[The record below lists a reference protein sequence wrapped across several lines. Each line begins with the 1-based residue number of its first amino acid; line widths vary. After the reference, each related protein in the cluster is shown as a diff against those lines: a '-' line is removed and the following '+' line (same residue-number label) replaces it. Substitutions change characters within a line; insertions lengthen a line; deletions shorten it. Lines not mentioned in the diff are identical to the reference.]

1 MDIELTY
8 IQVLEMLPAYA
19 LGALEPEEMLA
30 VDAYLNQNRTLL
42 DRLHQAELVAA
53 QMAHAAPDVPLPATA
68 KNRLMARVRADLAT
82 QNVAEMEAG
91 VTPQLAGPIRSAPQ
105 KRMPTP
111 ARSAD
116 WLAGLRRAFSPI
128 NGWAVATGCALV
140 ALVIVSLYMGQVQAR
155 LRQVNAQLD
164 TVQGEID
171 HLQVTNTQL
180 QETNESLQRQLQTN
194 QNQLQ
199 QAGAE
204 LDALQVQTA
213 KLQVVNTQ
221 LQQTNETLQQQAQT
235 DQELLASI
243 AKADPERTVQLPG
256 TEEAPDASGTFYVV
270 SDDNQGLLVLRG
282 LEPLPTD
289 QTYQLWLI
297 PADGPPESAGL
308 LAVQANAPTWL
319 TLPLPAN
326 APDFAA
332 VGVSVE
338 PAGGSPAPTTVVLL
352 GTVS

>member
-1 MDIELTY
+1 MDTELTHN
-8 IQVLEMLPAYA
+8 QVLELLPAYA

-30 VDAYLNQNRTLL
+30 VDGYLNKNRTLL

-53 QMAHAAPDVPLPATA
+53 QMAHAVPDVPLPATA

-82 QNVAEMEAG
+82 QNVAEMEASM
-91 VTPQLAGPIRSAPQ
+91 TPQPAEPTWSGPQ
-105 KRMPTP
+105 KRVTPP
-111 ARSAD
+111 ARSAG
-116 WLAGLRRAFSPI
+116 WLADLRRVFSPI

-140 ALVIVSLYMGQVQAR
+140 ALVVVSLYMSQVQAQ

-171 HLQVTNTQL
+171 QLQVTNTQL

-204 LDALQVQTA
+204 LDALQAQTA
-213 KLQVVNTQ
+213 ELQAVNTQ
-221 LQQTNETLQQQAQT
+221 LQQTNETIQQQAQA
-235 DQELLASI
+235 DQELLALI
-243 AKADPERTVQLPG
+243 AKADPERVVQLPG
-256 TEEAPDASGTFYVV
+256 TEEAPDASGTFYV
-270 SDDNQGLLVLRG
+270 SDNNQGLLVLRG